1 MNEIGLF
8 EAIYT
13 VRALR
18 RLKPDPV
25 PDEIITKVLDAAIR
39 APSASNTQSW
49 AFVVVKDAR
58 QRARLAE
65 IYRQAWNMMQTM
77 YRERRPAPHQSQAG
91 YKKMMGAAD
100 HLAHHMQEVPV
111 LIIAG
116 LIIAQTPGFQP
127 PADHAARVASAGPR
141 ISGASIYPAVQN
153 ILLACRAFGLGTV
166 LTTIHAYFNDE
177 VRAVADL
184 PPEFTTYAVLPIG
197 YPIEGFGHGPVKRRP
212 VHEIAFLD
220 RWGNNWQGRC

>member
-13 VRALR
+13 ARALR

-39 APSASNTQSW
+39 APSASNTQNW
-49 AFVVVKDAR
+49 AFVVVKDAA
-58 QRARLAE
+58 QRARVAE
-65 IYRQAWNMMQTM
+65 IYRRAWNMMQTM
-77 YRERRPAPHQSQAG
+77 YRERRPAAHQSQAG

-100 HLAHHMQEVPV
+100 HLANHMQEVPV
-111 LIIAG
+111 LLIAG
-116 LIIAQTPGFQP
+116 LLIPQTPPFQP
-127 PADHAARVASAGPR
+127 PAEHAARVAAAGPR

-153 ILLACRAFGLGTV
+153 ILLACRGFGLGTV

-184 PPEFTTYAVLPIG
+184 PSEFTTYAVLPIG
-197 YPIEGFGHGPVKRRP
+197 YPIQGFEHGPVKRRP
-212 VHEIAFLD
+212 VNEVAFLD
-220 RWGNNWQGRC
+220 RWGNNWRDQA